1 LKNAAATPRFFYA
14 ARRFRVR
21 FTINMLGVLPSL
33 MACFAG
39 SAGQTAPDAAAVR
52 ARRQGRGGV
61 SMRLV
66 TKLGVAGAFALL
78 AWPAVSIAAEM
89 RGVTA
94 TEIKI
99 GQTMP
104 YSGPVSAFGALGKGE
119 VAYFKM
125 LNERGGINGR
135 KINLISLDDSY
146 APPKTVEQTRRLVE
160 SDEVALIFSSIGT
173 AHNTA
178 IAKYLQGKNIPQLF
192 VGSGASKFADIA
204 QYPQATLGVQGPF
217 RYEARLYARYALAK
231 NPDAKFA
238 VISQNDDFGRDY
250 LLGLKDVLGE
260 KYDSLVTAATYEVQD
275 PTIDSQIVKLKAS
288 GADVLVIAAT
298 PKFAAQ
304 SIRKVYEIGW
314 KPLTFLSNVAV
325 WISTVMQPA
334 GLEAGT
340 GILSTAY
347 VKDPDDPAW
356 NDDAGVKAWREFM
369 VKYAPDAD
377 LHDTNYVNAYNGAMA
392 MEYVLK
398 ACGDDLSTENILRQT
413 YAIKNLELPML
424 LPGIKVNTS
433 PTDHVP
439 VDQMQFMRFNG
450 KTWDRFGEL
459 QTGN

>member
-1 LKNAAATPRFFYA
+1 MRSAA
-14 ARRFRVR
+14 
-21 FTINMLGVLPSL
+21 GV
-33 MACFAG
+33 
-39 SAGQTAPDAAAVR
+39 
-52 ARRQGRGGV
+52 GGV
-61 SMRLV
+61 ASLI
-66 TKLGVAGAFALL
+66 ALL
-78 AWPAVSIAAEM
+78 SWPVAVGAAEM

-119 VAYFKM
+119 VGYFRM

-135 KINLISLDDSY
+135 EVNLISLDDGY

-178 IAKYLQGKNIPQLF
+178 IAKYLQSKNIPQLF
-192 VGSGASKFADIA
+192 LASGASKFSDIA
-204 QYPQATLGVQGPF
+204 QYPQATMGVQAPF

-231 NPDAKFA
+231 NPNARFA
-238 VISQNDDFGRDY
+238 VISQNDDYGRDY
-250 LLGLKDVLGE
+250 LLGLKDVLGDN
-260 KYDSLVTAATYEVQD
+260 YDSVVTAATYEFTD

-288 GADVLVIAAT
+288 GADVFVIAAT

-304 SIRKVYEIGW
+304 AIRKSYEIGW
-314 KPLTFLSNVAV
+314 RPMTFLSNVAV

-334 GLEAGT
+334 GLEAGI

-356 NDDAGVKAWREFM
+356 NDDPGVKAWREFM
-369 VKYAPDAD
+369 TRYIPEAD
-377 LHDTNYVNAYNGAMA
+377 LHDTNYVNAYNSAMTLEA
-392 MEYVLK
+392 VLK
-398 ACGDDLSTENILRQT
+398 ACGDDLSTENILKQAFSIRD
-413 YAIKNLELPML
+413 LELPML

-450 KTWDRFGEL
+450 KSWERFGEL

>member
-1 LKNAAATPRFFYA
+1 
-14 ARRFRVR
+14 
-21 FTINMLGVLPSL
+21 
-33 MACFAG
+33 
-39 SAGQTAPDAAAVR
+39 
-52 ARRQGRGGV
+52 
-61 SMRLV
+61 MRLV
-66 TKLGVAGAFALL
+66 TAFGMAALSAWILPL
-78 AWPAVSIAAEM
+78 AASGAEM
-89 RGVTA
+89 HGVSA
-94 TEIKI
+94 SEIKI

-119 VAYFKM
+119 VGYFKM
-125 LNERGGINGR
+125 LNEHGGINGR

-146 APPKTVEQTRRLVE
+146 APPKSVEQTRRLVE

-192 VGSGASKFADIA
+192 VGSGASKFADST
-204 QYPQATLGVQGPF
+204 QYPQATLGVQAPF
-217 RYEARLYARYALAK
+217 RYEARLYARHALEK
-231 NPDAKFA
+231 NPNARFA
-238 VISQNDDFGRDY
+238 VLSQNDDYGRDY

-260 KYDSLVTAATYEVQD
+260 KYDAVVTGATYEVSD

-288 GADVLVIAAT
+288 GADVFVIAAT

-304 SIRKVYEIGW
+304 AIRKTYEIGW
-314 KPLTFLSNVAV
+314 RPMTFLSNTAV

-334 GLEAGT
+334 GLEAGI
-340 GILSTAY
+340 GIVSTAY

-356 NDDAGVKAWREFM
+356 NDDPGVKGWREFM
-369 VKYAPDAD
+369 TKYVPEAD
-377 LHDTNYVNAYNGAMA
+377 QHDTNYVNAYNSAMTLEA
-392 MEYVLK
+392 VLK
-398 ACGDDLSTENILRQT
+398 ACGDDLSTENILKQA
-413 YAIKNLELPML
+413 YAIHDLELPML

-450 KTWDRFGEL
+450 KSWDRFGDL

>member
-1 LKNAAATPRFFYA
+1 MRIVTRFG
-14 ARRFRVR
+14 
-21 FTINMLGVLPSL
+21 T
-33 MACFAG
+33 AG
-39 SAGQTAPDAAAVR
+39 LLA
-52 ARRQGRGGV
+52 
-61 SMRLV
+61 
-66 TKLGVAGAFALL
+66 ALL
-78 AWPAVSIAAEM
+78 WPATSPAAEM

-94 TEIKI
+94 TEIRI

-119 VAYFKM
+119 VGYFKM
-125 LNERGGINGR
+125 INERGGINGR
-135 KINLISLDDSY
+135 KVNLISLDDGY
-146 APPKTVEQTRRLVE
+146 APPKTMEQTRRLVE

-192 VGSGASKFADIA
+192 VGSGASKFADIV
-204 QYPQATLGVQGPF
+204 QYPQANLGVQGPF

-231 NPDAKFA
+231 NPNAKFA

-260 KYDSLVTAATYEVQD
+260 KYDALVTGATYEVQD

-288 GADVLVIAAT
+288 GADVFVIAAT

-304 SIRKVYEIGW
+304 SIRKAHEIGW
-314 KPLTFLSNVAV
+314 KPMTFLSNVAV
-325 WISTVMQPA
+325 WVSTVMEPA
-334 GLEAGT
+334 GLEAGI

-356 NDDAGVKAWREFM
+356 KDDAGVKGWREFM
-369 VKYAPDAD
+369 IKYVPEAD
-377 LHDTNYVNAYNGAMA
+377 LHDANYVNSYNSAMTLEA
-392 MEYVLK
+392 VLK
-398 ACGDDLSTENILRQT
+398 ACGEDLSTENILKQA
-413 YAIKNLELPML
+413 YSIKDLELPML
-424 LPGIKVNTS
+424 LPGIRINTS
-433 PTDHVP
+433 ATDHVP

-450 KTWDRFGEL
+450 KSWERFGEL

>member
-1 LKNAAATPRFFYA
+1 MRSLSGF
-14 ARRFRVR
+14 
-21 FTINMLGVLPSL
+21 GVV
-33 MACFAG
+33 G
-39 SAGQTAPDAAAVR
+39 
-52 ARRQGRGGV
+52 
-61 SMRLV
+61 
-66 TKLGVAGAFALL
+66 ALL
-78 AWPAVSIAAEM
+78 ALGWPAASTAAEM

-94 TEIKI
+94 TEIRI

-119 VAYFKM
+119 VGYFKM
-125 LNERGGINGR
+125 INERGGINGR
-135 KINLISLDDSY
+135 KINLISLDDGY

-178 IAKYLQGKNIPQLF
+178 IAKYLQSKNIPQLF
-192 VGSGASKFADIA
+192 IGSGASKFADIT

-217 RYEARLYARYALAK
+217 RYEARLYARHALAQ
-231 NPDAKFA
+231 NPNARFA

-250 LLGLKDVLGE
+250 LLGLKDVLGD

-288 GADVLVIAAT
+288 GADVFVIAAS

-304 SIRKVYEIGW
+304 SIRKAFEIGW
-314 KPLTFLSNVAV
+314 RPMTFLSNVAV

-356 NDDAGVKAWREFM
+356 KDDPGVKGWREFM
-369 VKYAPDAD
+369 VKYVPDGD
-377 LHDTNYVNAYNGAMA
+377 LHDTNYVNSYNSAMA
-392 MEYVLK
+392 LEAVLK
-398 ACGDDLSTENILRQT
+398 ACGDDLSTENILRQA
-413 YAIKNLELPML
+413 YSIRDLELPML

-433 PTDHVP
+433 PTDHMP
-439 VDQMQFMRFNG
+439 VEQMQFMRFNG
-450 KTWDRFGEL
+450 KTWERFGEL

>member
-1 LKNAAATPRFFYA
+1 MRFVT
-14 ARRFRVR
+14 RF
-21 FTINMLGVLPSL
+21 G
-33 MACFAG
+33 A
-39 SAGQTAPDAAAVR
+39 
-52 ARRQGRGGV
+52 
-61 SMRLV
+61 
-66 TKLGVAGAFALL
+66 AGALAALIL
-78 AWPAVSIAAEM
+78 PASLTAAEM
-89 RGVTA
+89 RGVTS

-119 VAYFKM
+119 VGYFKM

-135 KINLISLDDSY
+135 KVNLISLDDGY

-231 NPDAKFA
+231 NPNAKFA

-260 KYDSLVTAATYEVQD
+260 KYDSLVTGATYEVQD

-288 GADVLVIAAT
+288 GADVFVIAAT

-304 SIRKVYEIGW
+304 SIRKAHEIGW
-314 KPLTFLSNVAV
+314 RPMTFLSNVAV
-325 WISTVMQPA
+325 WVSTVMEPA
-334 GLEAGT
+334 GLEAGV

-356 NDDAGVKAWREFM
+356 KDDSGVKGWRDFM
-369 VKYAPDAD
+369 IKYVPEAD
-377 LHDTNYVNAYNGAMA
+377 LHDANYVNSYNSAMA
-392 MEYVLK
+392 LEAVLK
-398 ACGDDLSTENILRQT
+398 ACGDDLSTENILKQA
-413 YAIKNLELPML
+413 YSIKDLELPML
-424 LPGIKVNTS
+424 LPGIRINTS
-433 PTDHVP
+433 PTDHIP

-450 KTWDRFGEL
+450 KSWERFGEL

>member
-1 LKNAAATPRFFYA
+1 MIA
-14 ARRFRVR
+14 
-21 FTINMLGVLPSL
+21 IGVDPPV
-33 MACFAG
+33 MACFHL
-39 SAGQTAPDAAAVR
+39 R
-52 ARRQGRGGV
+52 ARPKRACRGRHPSGPIKRGV
-61 SMRLV
+61 SMRFV
-66 TKLGVAGAFALL
+66 TGFGAVGALAVL
-78 AWPAVSIAAEM
+78 IWPAASTSAEM

-94 TEIKI
+94 TEIRI

-119 VAYFKM
+119 VGYFKM

-135 KINLISLDDSY
+135 NINLISLDDGY

-160 SDEVALIFSSIGT
+160 SDEVALIFSPIGT

-204 QYPQATLGVQGPF
+204 QYPQATLGVQAPF

-231 NPDAKFA
+231 NPNAKFA

-250 LLGLKDVLGE
+250 LSGLKDVLGE
-260 KYDSLVTAATYEVQD
+260 KYDALVTAATYEIQD

-288 GADVLVIAAT
+288 GADVFVIAAT

-304 SIRKVYEIGW
+304 SIRKAFEIGW
-314 KPLTFLSNVAV
+314 RPMTFLSNVAV
-325 WISTVMQPA
+325 WVSTVMEPA

-356 NDDAGVKAWREFM
+356 KDDSGVKAWREFM
-369 VKYAPDAD
+369 VKYIPEAD
-377 LHDTNYVNAYNGAMA
+377 LHDTNYVNAYNSAMA
-392 MEYVLK
+392 LEALLK
-398 ACGDDLSTENILRQT
+398 ACGDDLSTGNILKQA
-413 YAIKNLELPML
+413 YAIKDLELPML
-424 LPGIKVNTS
+424 LPNIKINTS
-433 PTDHVP
+433 PTDHIP
-439 VDQMQFMRFNG
+439 VHQMQFMRFNG
-450 KTWDRFGEL
+450 KSWERFGEL

>member
-1 LKNAAATPRFFYA
+1 MTGCWPEWKSRG
-14 ARRFRVR
+14 
-21 FTINMLGVLPSL
+21 MLPS
-33 MACFAG
+33 
-39 SAGQTAPDAAAVR
+39 R
-52 ARRQGRGGV
+52 ARDAPLRRLPGRRRHQGEGKP
-61 SMRLV
+61 MRLMNV
-66 TKLGVAGAFALL
+66 LGALGAISLL
-78 AWPAVSIAAEM
+78 TVPVGAMSAEM

-94 TEIKI
+94 IEIRI

-119 VAYFKM
+119 VGYFRM
-125 LNERGGINGR
+125 VNERGGINGR
-135 KINLISLDDSY
+135 KVNLISLDDSY

-192 VGSGASKFADIA
+192 LASGASKFADIA
-204 QYPQATLGVQGPF
+204 QFPQATVGVQAPF

-231 NPDAKFA
+231 NPNAKFA
-238 VISQNDDFGRDY
+238 VISQNDDYGRDY
-250 LLGLKDVLGE
+250 LAGLKDVLGE
-260 KYDSLVTAATYEVQD
+260 KYDSVVTAVTYEISD

-288 GADVLVIAAT
+288 GADVFVIAAT

-304 SIRKVYEIGW
+304 SIRKAFEIGW
-314 KPLTFLSNVAV
+314 RPTTFLSNVAV
-325 WISTVMQPA
+325 WISTVMEPA
-334 GLEAGT
+334 GVEAGT

-356 NDDAGVKAWREFM
+356 KDDAGVKGWREFM
-369 VKYAPDAD
+369 KKYVPEGDV
-377 LHDTNYVNAYNGAMA
+377 HDTNYVNAYNSAMA
-392 MEYVLK
+392 LEAVLK
-398 ACGDDLSTENILRQT
+398 ACGDDLSTENILKQA
-413 YAIKNLELPML
+413 YSIKDLELPML

-450 KTWDRFGEL
+450 KTWERFGEL